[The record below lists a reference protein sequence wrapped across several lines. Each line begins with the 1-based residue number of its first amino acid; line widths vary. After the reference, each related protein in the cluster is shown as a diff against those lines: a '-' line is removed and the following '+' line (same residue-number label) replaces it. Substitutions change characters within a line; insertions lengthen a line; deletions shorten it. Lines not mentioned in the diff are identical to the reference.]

1 MATMTVSSKGQ
12 VVLPAEIRR
21 RFGLIAGSRIEIVE
35 ESNGLRLV
43 VAHPVKP
50 TTIAACVGMVTA
62 RSKGK
67 ARCLE
72 DFDPATLAKKASR

>member
-21 RFGLIAGSRIEIVE
+21 RLGLMAGAQVEIIE

-43 VAHPVKP
+43 VSRPVNT
-50 TTIAACVGMVTA
+50 TTIAACAGMLTA
-62 RSKGK
+62 RSSGK
-67 ARCLE
+67 PRSLE
-72 DFDPATLAKKASR
+72 DFDPAQLTKKPDA